1 MDDRN
6 AKTGA
11 DGTFPDIL
19 SPVVRAR
26 ALQITI
32 VNLTRHLTQRGNV
45 QQFHLAS
52 NAEHMP

>member
-1 MDDRN
+1 
-6 AKTGA
+6 
-11 DGTFPDIL
+11 
-19 SPVVRAR
+19 VVR